1 LRRKISRTGLV
12 WPHWQ
17 RRYGE
22 KIPADLAV
30 IDMAADDPTVNRR

>member
-1 LRRKISRTGLV
+1 VRDSAQD

-30 IDMAADDPTVNRR
+30 IDMAADDTTVNRR